1 MFRKILVGIDGSPQ
15 IQGVLEIA
23 EQMARSC
30 GATIEL
36 LTAVDPAYALAETD
50 GKPSRND
57 EIDYPAAAIEQEGV
71 DAVMSAA
78 LARLRADGFAV
89 EGTVAAGE
97 PTDLILRTAKAKQ
110 CDLVILG
117 HRHLSWF
124 GKFTERSVCAGVLE
138 AATVPVLVVPPD

>member
-1 MFRKILVGIDGSPQ
+1 MFRKILVGIDGSQ
-15 IQGVLEIA
+15 RTQGVLEVA
-23 EQMARSC
+23 QQMARSC

-50 GKPSRND
+50 GKPSHND
-57 EIDYPAAAIEQEGV
+57 EIDYPAAAIEQEGI
-71 DAVMSAA
+71 DAVMNTT
-78 LARLRADGFAV
+78 LARLRAEGFTV
-89 EGTVAAGE
+89 EGTVAAGA
-97 PTDLILRTAKAKQ
+97 PIDLILQTAKTKQ

-124 GKFTERSVCAGVLE
+124 GKFTERSVSAGVLE

>member
-15 IQGVLEIA
+15 TQGVLEIA
-23 EQMARSC
+23 RQMARSC

-36 LTAVDPAYALAETD
+36 LTAVDPAYALAETA
-50 GKPSRND
+50 GKLSHYD
-57 EIDYPAAAIEQEGV
+57 EIDYPAAAIEQEGI
-71 DAVMSAA
+71 DAVMRATVA
-78 LARLRADGFAV
+78 QLRSEGFAV

-97 PTDLILRTAKAKQ
+97 PIDIILQTARAKQ

-124 GKFTERSVCAGVLE
+124 GKFTERSVCIGVLE